1 MLRSARFRAKIG
13 QRSNKTAAEE
23 LIMATAIQPTDN
35 AMSVG
40 AGFAIADPQEV
51 ERVEGKVSDAEW
63 QIRCELAATY
73 RLCAMHA
80 WTDLVFTHISARL
93 PDEDGEERFLINP
106 YGVMFDEMTASALVK
121 IDLDGNI
128 KQETSYFTN
137 PAGFTIHSAVHSARE
152 DAGCVIHV
160 HTPYGIAVSVQKDG
174 LRRYTQFSMQVHD
187 DVAYHDYEGIALDLE
202 ERDRLINDLGEKSLL
217 ILRNHGTLTMGPNCA
232 IAFLR
237 MYFLENACKT
247 QILAQ
252 SVGGAEHLHEES
264 EDMGHRVYQQGAAA
278 FQQGFGDN
286 LIWPGLMR
294 KLKRTNP
301 GFDY

>member
-1 MLRSARFRAKIG
+1 
-13 QRSNKTAAEE
+13 
-23 LIMATAIQPTDN
+23 MATAANEVTDS
-35 AMSVG
+35 AVG
-40 AGFAIADPQEV
+40 VEAGFNIPDPQEI
-51 ERVEGKVSDAEW
+51 ERLEDKVSDVEW
-63 QIRCELAATY
+63 KLRCDLAATY

-106 YGVMFDEMTASALVK
+106 YGVMFDEMTASSLVK

-128 KQETSYFTN
+128 KQDTPYFTN

-174 LRRYTQFSMQVHD
+174 LRRYTQFAMQVHD
-187 DVAYHDYEGIALDLE
+187 DVAYHDYEGIALDLD
-202 ERDRLINDLGEKSLL
+202 ERERLINDMGENNLL
-217 ILRNHGTLTMGPNCA
+217 ILRNHGTLTLGTNCA

-252 SVGGAEHLHEES
+252 SVGSEDKLHEEP
-264 EDMGHRVYQQGAAA
+264 EAMAARVIQQSAPA
-278 FQQGFGDN
+278 FTQGMGDN

-294 KLKRTNP
+294 KLNRTNP
-301 GFDY
+301 GYDY

>member
-1 MLRSARFRAKIG
+1 
-13 QRSNKTAAEE
+13 
-23 LIMATAIQPTDN
+23 MATALKEADSAIGMT
-35 AMSVG
+35 
-40 AGFAIADPQEV
+40 AGFNIADPTTID
-51 ERVEGKVSDAEW
+51 RLEGKVSDAEW
-63 QIRCELAATY
+63 NLRCELAATY

-106 YGVMFDEMTASALVK
+106 YGVMFDEMTASSLVK
-121 IDLDGNI
+121 IDLEGNI
-128 KQETSYFTN
+128 KQDTPYFIN
-137 PAGFTIHSAVHSARE
+137 PAGFTIHSAVHNARH

-160 HTPYGIAVSVQKDG
+160 HTPYGIAVSVQKEG

-187 DVAYHDYEGIALDLE
+187 DLAYHDYEGIALDLE
-202 ERDRLINDLGEKSLL
+202 ERDRLIADVGEKSLL
-217 ILRNHGTLTMGPNCA
+217 ILRNHGTLTIGQNCA

-237 MYFLENACKT
+237 MYLLENACKT

-264 EDMGHRVYQQGAAA
+264 EDMSARVYKQGLPA
-278 FQQGFGDN
+278 FTPGFGDN
-286 LIWPGLMR
+286 LVWPGLMR
-294 KLKRTNP
+294 KLNRTNP